1 MEFES
6 LDSWIERLKNISGS
20 NGVVI
25 LVEGKRDF
33 EKLKRL
39 GIKNVY
45 PIKGKKLYDILEE
58 LENSSLVIMLT
69 DLDKQGDKIS
79 SKLSGMFQRE
89 GIPVDNLFRQALRNF
104 EIKHIEDIP
113 LRS

>member
-6 LDSWIERLKNISGS
+6 LDSWIERLKKISTTD
-20 NGVVI
+20 NVVV

-33 EKLKRL
+33 EKLKKL
-39 GIKNVY
+39 GVGNVY
-45 PIKGKKLYDILEE
+45 PIKGKKFYDILEE
-58 LENSSLVIMLT
+58 LENSSMVILLT

-79 SKLSGMFQRE
+79 SKLSDMFQRE
-89 GIPVDNLFRQALRNF
+89 GIPVDNLFRQALKNF